1 MTFELRA
8 ATSLTGPRVYSTE
21 FHPRSI
27 MGGGSD
33 ELALGRSLKVKL
45 LTKGVVTINGGHLLN
60 PAAFNF
66 VAANPALLTRGML
79 LPAIRED
86 KGGFQAYVPDNA
98 AHYQTAKWTNADIA
112 NAVDFLNAHVS
123 AVLPW
128 KVEQAQEHYRERLV
142 WGLTAE
148 GSFARRRLLQLEGY
162 GPKDLARLAEAVSKA
177 DLREDAAVDRII
189 AAEPVA
195 TREALTKFADAAYHL
210 VGTSVVN
217 CETGLDVSALAERRF
232 AELGAG
238 DIYADANLLTD
249 ANVFIRC
256 CFETAMQAINETA
269 FPTHVLDVLP
279 FDAIAK
285 IRTRLSDQGFQDAY
299 DQVIRTFT
307 DRLSNTG
314 VTDIES
320 WQPDETTDLVAGLT
334 KHFRTY
340 LDDELPGYRKAI
352 QEQRMAEAISS
363 GVSTAKG
370 VGGSVPGIGEVISV
384 LDVVHEGANALKA
397 AGEAIAFRDHETANK
412 AARAHR
418 DEMMDA
424 ALKAL
429 SPRNEAKILTGLRQL
444 RAIAA
449 EWQKPF

>member
-1 MTFELRA
+1 MTFELRPA
-8 ATSLTGPRVYSTE
+8 ATLTGPRVYSTE

-27 MGGGSD
+27 MGGGTD

-60 PAAFNF
+60 PSAFKI
-66 VAANPALLTRGML
+66 VSANPSLLTEGML

-86 KGGFQAYVPDNA
+86 KGSFQAYIPDNA
-98 AHYQTAKWTNADIA
+98 NHYLAAKWTDADIA
-112 NAVDFLNAHVS
+112 KALDFLNAHVS
-123 AVLPW
+123 AALPW
-128 KVEQAQEHYRERLV
+128 RVEQAQERYRERLV
-142 WGLTAE
+142 WGLTA
-148 GSFARRRLLQLEGY
+148 GHSFARRRLLQIEGY
-162 GPKDLARLAEAVSKA
+162 RPEDLARLAEAIKQA
-177 DLREDAAVDRII
+177 ELREDAAVDRII
-189 AAEPVA
+189 AAEPA
-195 TREALTKFADAAYHL
+195 PAREALTRFADAAYHL

-232 AELGAG
+232 SEFGAG
-238 DIYADANLLTD
+238 DIYGDESLLTD
-249 ANVFIRC
+249 ANVFVRC
-256 CFETAMQAINETA
+256 CFETAMQAISETA

-285 IRTRLSDQGFQDAY
+285 IRRRLHDQGFQTAY

-307 DRLSNTG
+307 DRLVETG

-320 WQPDETTDLVAGLT
+320 WQPDETTDLVASLAR
-334 KHFRTY
+334 HFRTY
-340 LDDELPGYRKAI
+340 FDEEIPGYRKAI
-352 QEQRMAEAISS
+352 QERRTAEAISA

-384 LDVVHEGANALKA
+384 LDVLGEGAKAAKA
-397 AGEAIAFRDHETANK
+397 AGDALAFRDHDVANK
-412 AARAHR
+412 AARVHR
-418 DEMMDA
+418 DEMMDG

-444 RAIAA
+444 RSIAA